1 MKSPRFIMVLFV
13 AWALTPNLAIGQGN
27 AVTGNVFLHGV
38 PADGAVVY
46 LNHGSVLLDTT
57 TSEPFVVDQRSLRFV
72 PQILSVL
79 SGQEVQFR
87 NSDPLFHNVFSP
99 DTLGE
104 DFNLGTYPAGQWRS
118 HRFRRPGVHPILC
131 HVHPEMEAYVV
142 VVTTPYHG
150 VSDATGRFRVENL
163 PSGTYALEVWHS
175 RAAPYRR
182 TVTVR
187 ENDDL
192 RLEIR
197 LDGRRSALRA
207 RR

>member
-1 MKSPRFIMVLFV
+1 MPE
-13 AWALTPNLAIGQGN
+13 LAIGQSN
-27 AVTGNVFLHGV
+27 AITGNVFLQEV
-38 PADGAVVY
+38 PADGAVVHLY
-46 LNHGSVLLDTT
+46 HESVPIDATT
-57 TSEPFVVDQRSLRFV
+57 AETFIIDQRSLRFV
-72 PQILSVL
+72 PQVLSVL
-79 SGQEVQFR
+79 PGQEVQFR

-104 DFNLGTYPAGQWRS
+104 DFDLGTYPAGQWRS

-150 VSDATGRFRVENL
+150 VSDSTGRFRVGNL
-163 PSGTYALEVWHS
+163 PPGTFALEVWHR
-175 RAAPYRR
+175 RAAPYTR

-187 ENDDL
+187 ENSDL

-197 LDGRRSALRA
+197 LDGRRSSLRA